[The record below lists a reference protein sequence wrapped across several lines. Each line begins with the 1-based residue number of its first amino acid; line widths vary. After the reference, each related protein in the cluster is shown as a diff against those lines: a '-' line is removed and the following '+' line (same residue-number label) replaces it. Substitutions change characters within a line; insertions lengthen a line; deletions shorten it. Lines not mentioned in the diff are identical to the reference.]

1 MLVFACFS
9 EPSHK
14 FNKKRIAVTYM
25 VTNVNIY
32 HTISTY
38 KFTAAFEV
46 LLLLVGPH
54 HYTVACFSL
63 QEELLAGYKR
73 EGIDATPYYW
83 YTDQVGPVPFCTVK
97 KMFAMSI

>member
-1 MLVFACFS
+1 MCLCSPALV
-9 EPSHK
+9 SHLISLTK
-14 FNKKRIAVTYM
+14 IAVTYM
-25 VTNVNIY
+25 VTNVNFC

-46 LLLLVGPH
+46 VLLLVGPH

-83 YTDQVGPVPFCTVK
+83 YNDQVGPVPFCTVK